1 MRLLIKGGRIIDPAG
16 EHAEGHRV
24 DILCDAGSIVR
35 IEPELNDVAADAVV
49 DAAGA
54 WVLPGFIDLHA
65 HVGEP
70 GHERRERLDTLTQAA
85 VRGGF
90 TKVVVMPDT
99 EPARDTADAVRAL
112 RSRGSELA
120 CCVLPV
126 GALTRQRQGQE
137 PTEWGELVEAGAIAL
152 GDGKPVADSG
162 LVRRALIYLQRW
174 GTPLFLDAMDLSLA
188 GGASAWE
195 SVHATIYGL
204 RCMPAEAEASALVRE
219 ILLARLTGGR
229 AHLQH
234 VSTRQGVEWVR
245 WAKEADIPVTAEV
258 SWLHLV
264 ETDAV
269 LGDYDTSYKV
279 WPPLGTEA
287 DREALIEGLATGVID
302 AVVTDHTPFTTEE
315 KLVEFDQAPFGAAG
329 LETAVPALWTEL
341 VESGRMPAATL
352 VERLT
357 AGPARV
363 LGLPEPRVAV
373 GEPANLTI
381 LQPGR
386 PWTLEQDQQASLAA
400 NHPYIGRPVRA
411 AIVAT
416 VVDGTIRY
424 EQER

>member
-152 GDGKPVADSG
+152 GDGKPVGTAAWCDVHSFICSDG
-162 LVRRALIYLQRW
+162 EPHCFWMPWISAWPAGRAL
-174 GTPLFLDAMDLSLA
+174 GKAF
-188 GGASAWE
+188 
-195 SVHATIYGL
+195 
-204 RCMPAEAEASALVRE
+204 
-219 ILLARLTGGR
+219 
-229 AHLQH
+229 
-234 VSTRQGVEWVR
+234 TR
-245 WAKEADIPVTAEV
+245 
-258 SWLHLV
+258 
-264 ETDAV
+264 
-269 LGDYDTSYKV
+269 
-279 WPPLGTEA
+279 
-287 DREALIEGLATGVID
+287 
-302 AVVTDHTPFTTEE
+302 
-315 KLVEFDQAPFGAAG
+315 
-329 LETAVPALWTEL
+329 
-341 VESGRMPAATL
+341 
-352 VERLT
+352 
-357 AGPARV
+357 
-363 LGLPEPRVAV
+363 
-373 GEPANLTI
+373 
-381 LQPGR
+381 
-386 PWTLEQDQQASLAA
+386 
-400 NHPYIGRPVRA
+400 
-411 AIVAT
+411 
-416 VVDGTIRY
+416 
-424 EQER
+424 